1 MKTLLVIFGIT
12 GDLSTRKLLPAIS
25 HIVEDNEGID
35 VSVLGVS
42 RREVDVQDIV
52 MSSTNDQVVANLTKL
67 HTMDLSTAA
76 DYAGLKEAI
85 DAYKADQTLLY
96 LSVPPGAAANMVE
109 LLGEAGLNTPNIRL
123 MLEKPFGSDLVSAK
137 DFLHQ
142 ITKHFT
148 EEQVYRIDHYMA
160 KEVSAEVIRLRR
172 DAEKRLH
179 SWGKETVE
187 SVEIVATESIDIEG
201 RADFYEQTG
210 ALRDFIQGHLMQ
222 QLSLVLLDAAEDFE
236 DEQIPE
242 LRLAALNQLNVVQ
255 AKDSVRAQYKGYTE
269 EVENSDSQTET
280 FVSINLSSTD
290 DNWRGVPLTLT
301 SGKALDVKRSYIAVH
316 HKDGT
321 TNVFE
326 EGKLENTDGH
336 RVLDAYEKVILEGIA
351 GRKTIFTSGA
361 EVVRSWEIL
370 NEVQASWATGD
381 PTLKQYAKGA
391 SAKSVT
397 QS

>member
-222 QLSLVLLDAAEDFE
+222 QLSLVLLDVANDFE

-255 AKDSVRAQYKGYTE
+255 AKDSVRAQYEGYTE

-361 EVVRSWEIL
+361 EVVRSW
-370 NEVQASWATGD
+370 
-381 PTLKQYAKGA
+381 
-391 SAKSVT
+391 
-397 QS
+397 